1 MKASPCPRNN
11 VEVAQDFFE
20 DASDLLLRFDLT
32 FDDFS
37 PIKTRRF
44 KSFVDLRLAYECILK
59 AVVAYR
65 QPRDMERKALI
76 AVVERYKHNISLLE
90 NAILSTDSDRFG
102 VEARGAELDQLPIG
116 LRYAL
121 DGKDFRE
128 AKEIE
133 YCQTIGSDLWLH
145 RLLIYIAGVRD
156 AFCAALGK
164 EGGIVQSGDISIK
177 MLLEKKYN
185 KFRK

>member
-1 MKASPCPRNN
+1 MKASPYPKNN

-20 DASDLLLRFDLT
+20 DASDLVLRFDRT

-44 KSFVDLRLAYECILK
+44 KCFNDLRLAYECILK
-59 AVVAYR
+59 AIVAYR

-76 AVVERYKHNISLLE
+76 AVVERHKHNISSLE
-90 NAILSTDSDRFG
+90 NAILSTDGDRFG
-102 VEARGAELDQLPIG
+102 VEVRGAELDQLPIG

-128 AKEIE
+128 AKEME
-133 YCQTIGSDLWLH
+133 YYQTIGSDLWLH
-145 RLLIYIAGVRD
+145 RLRVYIAGVRD
-156 AFCAALGK
+156 SVGAALGK
-164 EGGIVQSGDISIK
+164 EGGIISPGDITME
-177 MLLEKKYN
+177 MLFEKKYN
-185 KFRK
+185 KFRE